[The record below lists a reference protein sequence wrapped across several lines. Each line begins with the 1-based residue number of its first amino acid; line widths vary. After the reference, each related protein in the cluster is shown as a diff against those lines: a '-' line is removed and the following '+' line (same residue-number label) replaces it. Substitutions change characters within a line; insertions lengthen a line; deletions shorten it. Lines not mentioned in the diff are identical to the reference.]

1 MSEKPN
7 LEAEKR
13 VREELLEWGSKPTWL
28 ISRGD
33 LENLI
38 NTIDSLRAENEK
50 LQQIVKIYA
59 LMPPV
64 PKPEAHS
71 EEFHTYP
78 QMSKLSGAEAI
89 KRATDEGL
97 TVSAYLDKHN
107 ITTISGW
114 NGKCVE
120 CKGDGP
126 FRLPPENS
134 KYKYTEICAWCRAM
148 ILKEDRETH
157 PKAKDGGPA

>member
-1 MSEKPN
+1 MHDFWDLADRTIEKNVRARFARGGVEVDPREV
-7 LEAEKR
+7 EALLRIITEQSTEIKR
-13 VREELLEWGSKPTWL
+13 
-28 ISRGD
+28 
-33 LENLI
+33 
-38 NTIDSLRAENEK
+38 LRADISCSRPQVVNSSGVDEE
-50 LQQIVKIYA
+50 
-59 LMPPV
+59 PV
-64 PKPEAHS
+64 LWRQLPGREV
-71 EEFHTYP
+71 T
-78 QMSKLSGAEAI
+78 L
-89 KRATDEGL
+89 RAQEEGL
-97 TVSAYLDKHN
+97 TVFEFLQKNH
-107 ITTISGW
+107 IRVRGGW

>member
-50 LQQIVKIYA
+50 LQQIVNQRN
-59 LMPPV
+59 PQVVNSSGVDEEPV
-64 PKPEAHS
+64 LWRQLPGREV
-71 EEFHTYP
+71 T
-78 QMSKLSGAEAI
+78 L
-89 KRATDEGL
+89 RAQEEGL
-97 TVSAYLDKHN
+97 TVFEFLQKNH
-107 ITTISGW
+107 IRVRGGW